1 MDYPID
7 EVTIKLPFAN
17 KLSWKIPLT
26 LWSICCHAPLSGR
39 YIFKSQDISYVD
51 DNDATAT
58 LYWYKK
64 FFNEDP
70 LG

>member
-1 MDYPID
+1 MFLQ
-7 EVTIKLPFAN
+7 V
-17 KLSWKIPLT
+17 S
-26 LWSICCHAPLSGR
+26 PLSGR

-51 DNDATAT
+51 DNDTTAT